1 MSIAKKF
8 DLLICS
14 FPGGYSYTNKAVI
27 EHGDYKS
34 IAFIDRF
41 GCIRFDVPLNYI
53 PNDVLIRIE
62 HDAAAMRANFEKEW
76 DTKTELEKF
85 CKLGDTCY
93 LKAWLYMDRG
103 WSLSEKVDFLEYAV
117 FGWIPHSEKIADA
130 IMTHNITPMM
140 QYTKFY
146 ER

>member
-1 MSIAKKF
+1 MSCAKKF
-8 DLLICS
+8 NLLVCS
-14 FPGGYSYTNKAVI
+14 FPGGYSYTNKAVL

-34 IAFIDRF
+34 IAFINRF

-53 PNDVLIRIE
+53 PADVLIRIE

-76 DTKTELEKF
+76 NAKTELEKF

-130 IMTHNITPMM
+130 IMAHNITPMM
-140 QYTKFY
+140 QYAKFY
-146 ER
+146 KR